1 MQNLHNL
8 RLTAGVI
15 YRAHTGPKMNG
26 VIRVRNRMGFKRKP
40 FICLFR
46 MY

>member
-15 YRAHTGPKMNG
+15 YRAHTGPNMNG
-26 VIRVRNRMGFKRKP
+26 VIRVQKQDGVQEEA
-40 FICLFR
+40 IHLLI
-46 MY
+46 